1 MVGIMVTSSERT
13 YDNTPH
19 LPVLLLPL
27 TPSQVTPLQE
37 TLKHSQAG
45 LAQSLM
51 GHCSFSLGSGVYKV
65 LFVPSKSLC
74 FPQSCG
80 SSIIKSCWCSDS
92 LGISSPFSRSPG
104 GGI

>member
-37 TLKHSQAG
+37 TLKHSQTEAEHTFFYSAIG
-45 LAQSLM
+45 GKLNERFTSHGPA
-51 GHCSFSLGSGVYKV
+51 HE
-65 LFVPSKSLC
+65 SKTQL
-74 FPQSCG
+74 
-80 SSIIKSCWCSDS
+80 SSQPVAPIT
-92 LGISSPFSRSPG
+92 SSS
-104 GGI
+104 